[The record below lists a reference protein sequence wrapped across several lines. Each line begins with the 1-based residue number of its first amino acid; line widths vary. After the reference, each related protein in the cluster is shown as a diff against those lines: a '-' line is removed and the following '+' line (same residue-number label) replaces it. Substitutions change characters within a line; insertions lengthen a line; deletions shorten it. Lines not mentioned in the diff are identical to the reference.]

1 MRRVPPR
8 PLLPQAARATAL
20 LTVLSALSGCGLLSS
35 GDDTGGPALSEP
47 LGVTAQAG
55 SATTVHVMWNRPA
68 STAGVEGYEVY
79 RGKVRVKQLSA
90 TQQMT
95 DVTGL
100 RPRTQYVFTVRARD
114 KDGDPGPASRR
125 VTVTTPA
132 AVAADR
138 SAPSRPTGL
147 RGKADGARS
156 VSLSWRKADDDKGV
170 VSYDVYQGTTKI
182 HSVPGTETEALLTGM
197 RPGTAYSFSVRARDA
212 ADNASPASETLRLTT
227 ARGEDE
233 GADTAPADFRAAVRR
248 SDGAAYID
256 LTWTAPRTGGD
267 VPAYQVYLD
276 GKQATTVVWGDSAPK
291 GAAKYSFYIGNGEEA
306 AGARHRVKL
315 RAQLP
320 DGTWGAFS
328 PERTVT
334 GRQ

>member
-1 MRRVPPR
+1 MACTTV
-8 PLLPQAARATAL
+8 L
-20 LTVLSALSGCGLLSS
+20 LTVLSGCGLLSS
-35 GDDTGGPALSEP
+35 GDDAGGPALSEP

-55 SATTVHVMWNRPA
+55 SATSVHVMWNRPA
-68 STAGVEGYEVY
+68 STAAVKGYEVY
-79 RGKVRVKQLSA
+79 RGEARVKQLSA
-90 TQQMT
+90 TQQMV

-100 RPRTQYVFTVRARD
+100 RPRTRYVFTVRARD
-114 KDGDPGPASRR
+114 KDGEPGPASRR
-125 VTVTTPA
+125 VSVTTPA

-138 SAPSRPTGL
+138 SAPTRPGGL

-156 VSLSWRKADDDKGV
+156 VSLSWRKSDDDKGV

-182 HSVPGTETEALLTGM
+182 HSVPGTQTGALLTGL
-197 RPGTAYSFSVRARDA
+197 RPGTAYSFTVRARDA
-212 ADNASPASETLRLTT
+212 ADNTSPASGTVRLTT
-227 ARGEDE
+227 AQGEDE
-233 GADTAPADFRAAVRR
+233 GADTAPADFRATVRR
-248 SDGAAYID
+248 SDGASYID

-291 GAAKYSFYIGNGEEA
+291 GAAKYSFYIGDA
-306 AGARHRVKL
+306 DGARHRVKI

-334 GRQ
+334 VRQ

>member
-8 PLLPQAARATAL
+8 PLPQAVCATAL
-20 LTVLSALSGCGLLSS
+20 LTALSGCGLLSS
-35 GDDTGGPALSEP
+35 GDDAGGPALSEP

-55 SATTVHVMWNRPA
+55 SATSVHVMWNRPT
-68 STAGVEGYEVY
+68 STAGIEGYEVY
-79 RGKVRVKQLSA
+79 RGKVRVKRLSA
-90 TQQMT
+90 SQQMT

-100 RPRTQYVFTVRARD
+100 KPRTRYVFTVRARD
-114 KDGDPGPASRR
+114 KDGEPGPASRR

-138 SAPSRPTGL
+138 SAPTRPTGL
-147 RGKADGARS
+147 RGEADGPRS

-197 RPGTAYSFSVRARDA
+197 RPGTAYTFSVRARDA
-212 ADNASPASETLRLTT
+212 ADNTSPASEPVRLTT
-227 ARGEDE
+227 ARGEGE

-248 SDGAAYID
+248 SDGASYID

-291 GAAKYSFYIGNGEEA
+291 GAAKYSFYIGDGGEA
-306 AGARHRVKL
+306 ADARHRVKI